1 MNRELV
7 EREGVYKN
15 IYLYYYYVCV
25 CTLSCG
31 SVLFS
36 LPDIFVFMYLLK
48 VIICMQWVYN
58 ILDKKSEVER
68 IIYEDP
74 DAEQGFMVMPDM
86 KWNEK
91 LTEDLYV
98 MGLVRK
104 RGIRTLRDLTAVHLP
119 MLKNM
124 LVKGKVSGCPLAD

>member
-1 MNRELV
+1 
-7 EREGVYKN
+7 
-15 IYLYYYYVCV
+15 
-25 CTLSCG
+25 
-31 SVLFS
+31 
-36 LPDIFVFMYLLK
+36 
-48 VIICMQWVYN
+48 MQWVYN

-98 MGLVRK
+98 MGLVRR

-124 LVKGKVSGCPLAD
+124 LAKGKVSYFLVAQCPTPTPHCQFVDIKMMILISILTVPN

>member
-1 MNRELV
+1 MLRKGYICSTDIL
-7 EREGVYKN
+7 
-15 IYLYYYYVCV
+15 LLLLCVCV
-25 CTLSCG
+25 CVYIELWKIYCIHYQ
-31 SVLFS
+31 VYLF
-36 LPDIFVFMYLLK
+36 VYLLK

-74 DAEQGFMVMPDM
+74 DAEQGFVVMPDM

-98 MGLVRK
+98 MGLVRR

-124 LVKGKVSGCPLAD
+124 LAKGKVTPGHE